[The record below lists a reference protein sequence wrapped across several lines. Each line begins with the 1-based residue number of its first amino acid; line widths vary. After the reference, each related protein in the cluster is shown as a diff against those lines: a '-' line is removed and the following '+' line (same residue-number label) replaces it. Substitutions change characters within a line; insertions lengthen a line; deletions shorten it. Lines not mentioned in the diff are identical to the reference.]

1 MCCISLVPEIF
12 GDTVHP
18 ARPRCCRRRRWSGLA
33 GDRQEWP
40 AMASRWPAISPYE
53 PPSAACAWAMDHLND
68 ARSRRRGLVH
78 RDPSMRRRQG
88 LRARGGDG
96 RGQHALVLLQAP
108 ARRRAGHN
116 SKHKRTHMHRHTLFL
131 VSGRGRAR
139 RRRVR
144 TKRATQRLIRHR
156 KRRKKQAEQRA
167 RRRLSAAE
175 ASGGWRRDTVTEED
189 ADGDGRRRREPTFRP
204 ARMWHASA
212 NWSRRARRD
221 SARTALPAAADRST
235 SAAEAAAPRW
245 PGESRVR
252 LRPWS
257 RPLDALGRLAECGGG
272 GGGGGATGRPAAAP
286 SALQGPR
293 LCSEPRRGWAGPAP
307 TFGAAWGPAG

>member
-1 MCCISLVPEIF
+1 MGSEDRAASAIHRRCS
-12 GDTVHP
+12 GD
-18 ARPRCCRRRRWSGLA
+18 
-33 GDRQEWP
+33 
-40 AMASRWPAISPYE
+40 
-53 PPSAACAWAMDHLND
+53 
-68 ARSRRRGLVH
+68 
-78 RDPSMRRRQG
+78 
-88 LRARGGDG
+88 
-96 RGQHALVLLQAP
+96 
-108 ARRRAGHN
+108 
-116 SKHKRTHMHRHTLFL
+116 
-131 VSGRGRAR
+131 
-139 RRRVR
+139 
-144 TKRATQRLIRHR
+144 ATWRHR

-189 ADGDGRRRREPTFRP
+189 ADGTFRP

-307 TFGAAWGPAG
+307 TFGAAWGPAGSDPPLSDLAA

>member
-1 MCCISLVPEIF
+1 MEMGEGVENLSGAAALWAWGPE
-12 GDTVHP
+12 P
-18 ARPRCCRRRRWSGLA
+18 PL
-33 GDRQEWP
+33 
-40 AMASRWPAISPYE
+40 
-53 PPSAACAWAMDHLND
+53 PSAASMSAPMP
-68 ARSRRRGLVH
+68 SR
-78 RDPSMRRRQG
+78 M
-88 LRARGGDG
+88 RGG
-96 RGQHALVLLQAP
+96 H
-108 ARRRAGHN
+108 
-116 SKHKRTHMHRHTLFL
+116 
-131 VSGRGRAR
+131 
-139 RRRVR
+139 
-144 TKRATQRLIRHR
+144 
-156 KRRKKQAEQRA
+156 
-167 RRRLSAAE
+167 
-175 ASGGWRRDTVTEED
+175 
-189 ADGDGRRRREPTFRP
+189 TFRP

>member
-1 MCCISLVPEIF
+1 MPGLVGIREASRIPRPPISAFEMNRGVGQGRDSID
-12 GDTVHP
+12 GMWNRST
-18 ARPRCCRRRRWSGLA
+18 SGLTDPCQCKPGSVRLCRILQTPA
-33 GDRQEWP
+33 PKPGSLHLWP
-40 AMASRWPAISPYE
+40 CRILQDWALWLTPVCSDPRLLNPDKLAVARTFIPCAFFGFVRVSGWP
-53 PPSAACAWAMDHLND
+53 
-68 ARSRRRGLVH
+68 
-78 RDPSMRRRQG
+78 
-88 LRARGGDG
+88 DG
-96 RGQHALVLLQAP
+96 RGCSSKSLAENKNTRPSDVKTTWAYLVPRLVPPRDVVALGP
-108 ARRRAGHN
+108 GHRAD
-116 SKHKRTHMHRHTLFL
+116 L
-131 VSGRGRAR
+131 
-139 RRRVR
+139 
-144 TKRATQRLIRHR
+144 
-156 KRRKKQAEQRA
+156 
-167 RRRLSAAE
+167 
-175 ASGGWRRDTVTEED
+175 
-189 ADGDGRRRREPTFRP
+189 TFRP